1 VQEDEKSPDHTRGSR
16 IGRWLWRRLS

>member
-1 VQEDEKSPDHTRGSR
+1 VQEDEESPDHTRGSR